1 MYIIHQF
8 LASERSGIYFKVE
21 QESEIGVDNKI
32 ESIKRDKNDA
42 TIVDIIRLMISN
54 NEKIAMINCVIKLS
68 SFGGIASLFYTK
80 TITLKLSDISIV

>member
-54 NEKIAMINCVIKLS
+54 NEKIAMINCVIKVKVLS
-68 SFGGIASLFYTK
+68 EGLRDYFIQ
-80 TITLKLSDISIV
+80 KLSH